1 MTKRISQ
8 RQLKE
13 LQQQQ
18 EELESY
24 GRVLADV
31 EAKYELSLEIYREME
46 VAYEQKKAKVYG

>member
-8 RQLKE
+8 RQLKQ

-18 EELESY
+18 EEVESY
-24 GRVLADV
+24 GSVLADV
-31 EAKYELSLEIYREME
+31 EARYERSLEIYREME